1 MENYTE
7 YLAWLERMNPT
18 ERLYANVQHFTED
31 GDETV
36 IFGCVEYERSL
47 NSNEIT
53 ILKQEEGLT
62 EDDIRGH
69 FIKHKVSFL

>member
-7 YLAWLERMNPT
+7 HLAWLYRMNPM
-18 ERLYANVQHFTED
+18 ERAFTFVQHFTED
-31 GDETV
+31 GDPTE
-36 IFGCVEYERSL
+36 IFRIVHFDQSL